1 MACLLILPAVAQ
13 AQERCRT
20 LLEAGIVGGNTISCP
35 GRYVAIEHGLV
46 GRVDLP
52 LFEDDVDMEVAYDAL
67 KQEALRGTPESEVAR
82 IQSSIIDA
90 RAADRSL

>member
-1 MACLLILPAVAQ
+1 MWHPSVEVPHPEFAAVRTRWPSVDRLPASPA
-13 AQERCRT
+13 
-20 LLEAGIVGGNTISCP
+20 CP
-35 GRYVAIEHGLV
+35 
-46 GRVDLP
+46 RVDLP